1 MAAESV
7 GDSDSSPADSAR
19 PWWLELRSLLWR
31 LITQTV
37 GICLR
42 YRVTGLAAEAAFFA
56 ILSLPPLIFGLT
68 ASISYIVGRID
79 PGAID
84 SFRSGV
90 VDVTSRALTDDAV
103 QRVVN
108 PTLRTVTEEPR
119 FDLISIGFILS
130 LWSGSRALNV
140 FVDTI
145 TIMYGYGGKRGIVRT
160 RMLSFSLYVVGLIV
174 GVVVIPLTLAGPELA
189 AEFLPDRLSF
199 LNSLYRPAVALVSVG
214 FLATLFH
221 VAVPVRR
228 QWRYNLPG
236 AIFALLV
243 WIFGSAALRWVLTH
257 ATTSIFGPLGPPIA
271 ILIWLYILAIAVLIG
286 AALNAALER
295 IWREDP
301 PYLGRAR
308 RS

>member
-1 MAAESV
+1 MASESV
-7 GDSDSSPADSAR
+7 GESDSTR
-19 PWWLELRSLLWR
+19 PWWIELRSLTWR

-68 ASISYIVGRID
+68 ASISYIVSRVD
-79 PGAID
+79 PGAIE
-84 SFRSGV
+84 SFRASV
-90 VDVTSRALTDDAV
+90 IDLTSNALTDQAV
-103 QRVVN
+103 NEVVR

-160 RMLSFSLYVVGLIV
+160 RMLSFSLYVIGLIV

-189 AEFLPDRLSF
+189 AEFLPERLSF
-199 LNSLYRPAVALVSVG
+199 LNSLYRPVVALVSIG
-214 FLATLFH
+214 FVATLFH

-228 QWRYNLPG
+228 SWLYNLPG
-236 AIFALLV
+236 AIFTLLV

-271 ILIWLYILAIAVLIG
+271 VLIWLYILAIAVLIG
-286 AALNAALER
+286 AALNAAWEK

-301 PYLGRAR
+301 PKLAR
-308 RS
+308 PKRT